1 VGRLIDRHGER
12 HVLQAINAAYVVA
25 LAGFALSGNVV
36 LACFFYVIYAF
47 IFPFSP
53 IASSTYLRKIA
64 VPQEIAPSLAMGV
77 TIFHATAIVV
87 PVVAGFILN
96 FVGYQ
101 IPFFIACGAAL
112 LAVVVTLRL
121 NPAAQRTPA
130 RIAIDEARLAAEA
143 EPEMTGSETT
153 TIS

>member
-1 VGRLIDRHGER
+1 
-12 HVLQAINAAYVVA
+12 VLQAINAAYVVA
-25 LAGFALSGNVV
+25 LTGFALANNVV
-36 LACFFYVIYAF
+36 LACFFYVVYAF

-53 IASSTYLRKIA
+53 IAASTYLRKIA
-64 VPQEIAPSLAMGV
+64 VPEEVAPSLAMGV

-101 IPFFIACGAAL
+101 IPYFIACGAAL

-121 NPAAQRTPA
+121 NPRAQRTAA
-130 RIAIDEARLAAEA
+130 RVALDEARLAAEA
-143 EPEMTGSETT
+143 GAGVTMGEP
-153 TIS
+153 